1 MYIFGIDAGHEGV
14 GNGLDP
20 GAVANGLYEA
30 NITLAVAKRLKEI
43 LLQYKDV
50 QVVMT
55 RENACSNS
63 LSAKSSFF
71 NKYNCNYI
79 LSIHVN
85 AGKGTGAEMYV
96 YRRGTKCE
104 TYSNQVLTSYIQRTG
119 LVNRGL
125 KVENLHMVRE
135 TKAPAGLLELFFID
149 TMADVQKMASN
160 IEVMAQGIAEGYV
173 KAFNLQK
180 KPTTNTSSPQNPTH
194 QSGTWRIIAGSFENK
209 GNAERHMATI
219 KAKGIDAF
227 VAYYSNLKV
236 YRVITGSFADK
247 ANAERQIGIL
257 KGKGIDCFI
266 AFYTK

>member
-1 MYIFGIDAGHEGV
+1 MFIFGIDAGHEGV

-20 GAVANGLYEA
+20 GAVANGFYEA

-85 AGKGTGAEMYV
+85 AGKGTGAEMYI

-125 KVENLHMVRE
+125 KEENLHMVRE
-135 TKAPAGLLELFFID
+135 TVAPAGLLELFFID
-149 TMADVQKMASN
+149 TLADVQKMASN
-160 IEVMAQGIAEGYV
+160 IEVMAQGISDGYV
-173 KAFNLQK
+173 KAFGLIK
-180 KPTTNTSSPQNPTH
+180 KVAPSTPSTNPTP
-194 QSGTWRIIAGSFENK
+194 QSGTWRIITGSFGDK
-209 GNAERHMATI
+209 KNAEKQMAVVKT
-219 KAKGIDAF
+219 KGIDAF
-227 VAYYSNLKV
+227 VAYYNDLKT
-236 YRVITGSFADK
+236 YRVIAGSYKEK
-247 ANAERQIGIL
+247 ANAERQMGFI
-257 KGKGIDCFI
+257 KGKGIECFL
-266 AFYTK
+266 AFYKN